1 MLVRTHYAGS
11 AACRLSHVL
20 PHGVTTELMKVLG
33 IHDGHTSTACLL
45 EDGKILAAVSE
56 ERMTNTK
63 GKGGF
68 PEKSIAYILKRHKLE
83 PRDIDQI
90 ALVGYM
96 RPLESTDNY
105 QRGRQKYF
113 PTIIKYLPVDPR
125 LAIAAY
131 VRCEKPRRLRARDL
145 ISSFGALSI
154 PMSRMKVIEH
164 HQTHAATAYYLSPF
178 QGRGEKVLVITL
190 DGSGDGLSGTVS
202 VVGED
207 GQWQRLRGI
216 STFDSLGIIYSR
228 VTQMLG
234 MKPWEHEYK
243 LMGLAPYANK
253 EAALRCLQI
262 LKSYLDVTDDGLA
275 LRNKTRLWGNSLLAQ
290 MYKDFVGHRFDA
302 VAAGVQLLHEDIVVK
317 LVRNWIKKTGIRKV
331 AVAGGCFMNVKANK
345 LILEMSE
352 CENLFVMPSCGDESC
367 AIGAALW
374 VYDQR
379 PNRGDAPIQPLE
391 SVYWGPE
398 YSRDDTE
405 RALRSAGEKV
415 AFRVSE
421 NIELESAKML
431 AEHKIIGRLAGQMEW
446 GARALGN
453 RSILANPSRVDNIR
467 KLNVAIKLRDFWMP
481 FAPSILWEMRRDY
494 AVYKKNVDSYFMTLT
509 YDSTPLARD
518 HLIAALHPYDLTM
531 RPQFV
536 KKEHNPRYYGLLSH
550 FKGLTGIGGILNTSF
565 NLHGFPI
572 VNTPEEAIHTFLNS
586 DLDYLTI
593 NDYLVWKR

>member
-1 MLVRTHYAGS
+1 
-11 AACRLSHVL
+11 
-20 PHGVTTELMKVLG
+20 MKVLG

-45 EDGKILAAVSE
+45 EDGRMLAAVSE
-56 ERMTNTK
+56 ERMTHTK

-68 PEKSIAYILKRHKLE
+68 PERSVAYILKRHNLDC
-83 PRDIDQI
+83 RDIDHI
-90 ALVGYM
+90 ALVGQM
-96 RPLESTDNY
+96 RPLESTEDY
-105 QRGRQKYF
+105 RRGRQKYF
-113 PTIIKYLPVDPR
+113 PIIIQYLPVDPR
-125 LAIAAY
+125 SVIAAY
-131 VRCEKPRRLRARDL
+131 VRWEKGRRLKARDL
-145 ISSFGALSI
+145 VSLFGALSV
-154 PMSRMKVIEH
+154 PMSRVQVVEH

-202 VVGED
+202 IVAEN

-216 STFDSLGIIYSR
+216 STFDSLGIVYSR

-243 LMGLAPYANK
+243 LMGLAAYAHK
-253 EAALRCLQI
+253 EAALRCRQI
-262 LKSYLDVTDDGLA
+262 LKSYLDVTDDGLG

-290 MYKDFVGHRFDA
+290 MYKDFMGHRFDA
-302 VAAGVQLLHEDIVVK
+302 AAAGVQLLHEDLVVK
-317 LVRNWIKKTGIRKV
+317 LVRNWIKETGVRKV

-345 LILEMSE
+345 LILELSE
-352 CENLFVMPSCGDESC
+352 CEDLFVMPSCGDESC

-374 VYDQR
+374 VYAQR
-379 PNRGDAPIQPLE
+379 PDRGDAPIEPLE

-398 YSRDDTE
+398 YSRDDIE
-405 RALRSAGEKV
+405 RAVRSASGKV

-421 NIELESAKML
+421 DIELESAKIL
-431 AEHKIIGRLAGQMEW
+431 AEHKIVGRLAGRMEW

-453 RSILANPSRVDNIR
+453 RSILANPSRGDNIR
-467 KLNVAIKLRDFWMP
+467 KLNAAIKLRDFWMP

-494 AVYKKNVDSYFMTLT
+494 AVYKKDVDSYFMTLA
-509 YDSTPLARD
+509 YDSTQLARD
-518 HLIAALHPYDLTM
+518 HLTAALHPYDLTM
-531 RPQFV
+531 RPQLV
-536 KKEHNPRYYGLLSH
+536 KKEHNPRYYALLSH
-550 FKGLTGIGGILNTSF
+550 FKELTGIGGILNTSF

-586 DLDYLTI
+586 DLDYLTL

>member
-1 MLVRTHYAGS
+1 MR
-11 AACRLSHVL
+11 
-20 PHGVTTELMKVLG
+20 VLG
-33 IHDGHTSTACLL
+33 VHDGHTSTACLL
-45 EDGKILAAVSE
+45 EDGKILGAVSE

-68 PEKSIAYILKRHKLE
+68 PQRSIAYILKRDNLDG
-83 PRDIDQI
+83 RDIDQI
-90 ALVGYM
+90 ALVGHM
-96 RPLESTDNY
+96 CPLESTEDY

-113 PTIIKYLPVDPR
+113 PIIIKYLPVDPR
-125 LAIAAY
+125 LFIRVH
-131 VRCEKPRRLRARDL
+131 VRIQKRRRLKGHEL
-145 ISSFGALSI
+145 ISKFGALSI
-154 PMSRMKVIEH
+154 PMSRVETVEH

-178 QGRGEKVLVITL
+178 PGRGEKVLVITL
-190 DGSGDGLSGTVS
+190 DGSGDGLCGTVS
-202 VVGED
+202 LVGED
-207 GQWQRLRGI
+207 GQWQRLKGI
-216 STFDSLGIIYSR
+216 STFDSLGIVYSR

-243 LMGLAPYANK
+243 LMGLAPYADK

-262 LKSYLDVTDDGLA
+262 LKSYLDFTDDGPG

-290 MYKDFVGHRFDA
+290 MHKDFMGHRFDA
-302 VAAGVQLLHEDIVVK
+302 VAAGVQLLHEEIVVK
-317 LVRNWIKKTGIRKV
+317 LVRNWIKKTGVGKV

-345 LILEMSE
+345 LVLELPE

-374 VYDQR
+374 VYQQR
-379 PNRGDAPIQPLE
+379 SHGNCPPIQPLQNL
-391 SVYWGPE
+391 YWGPE
-398 YSRDDTE
+398 YSPDDIKG
-405 RALRSAGEKV
+405 AVRSAGDKV
-415 AFRVSE
+415 AFCVSE
-421 NIELESAKML
+421 DIELESAKLL
-431 AEHKIIGRLAGQMEW
+431 AEHKIIGRLAGRMEW

-453 RSILANPSRVDNIR
+453 RSILANPSRVDTAR
-467 KLNVAIKLRDFWMP
+467 RLNAAIKMRDFWMP

-494 AVYKKNVDSYFMTLT
+494 AVYKKDVDSYFMTLT
-509 YDSTPLARD
+509 YGSTELARD

-536 KKEHNPRYYGLLSH
+536 KKEHNPRYYALLSH
-550 FKGLTGIGGILNTSF
+550 FKKFTGIGGILNTSF

-572 VNTPEEAIHTFLNS
+572 VNTPEEAIRTFLNS

>member
-1 MLVRTHYAGS
+1 MRS
-11 AACRLSHVL
+11 ASTLTHVL
-20 PHGVTTELMKVLG
+20 PHTVTIELMKVLG

-68 PEKSIAYILKRHKLE
+68 PEKSVAYILKHHNLDC
-83 PRDIDQI
+83 RDIDQI
-90 ALVGYM
+90 ALVGHI
-96 RPLESTDNY
+96 RPLENTEDY

-125 LAIAAY
+125 FIIAAF
-131 VRCEKPRRLRARDL
+131 VRCKKRQRLNARDL
-145 ISSFGALSI
+145 VSSFDALSI
-154 PMSRMKVIEH
+154 PMSRIKVIEH
-164 HQTHAATAYYLSPF
+164 HQTHAATAYYLSLF

-202 VVGED
+202 IVSED
-207 GQWQRLRGI
+207 GQWQRVRGI
-216 STFDSLGIIYSR
+216 STFDSLGIVYSR

-243 LMGLAPYANK
+243 LMGLAPYAPK

-262 LKSYLDVTDDGLA
+262 LKSGLDVTDDGLG

-290 MYKDFVGHRFDA
+290 MHKDFMGHRFDA

-317 LVRNWIKKTGIRKV
+317 LARNWIKETGVRKV

-345 LILEMSE
+345 LILEMPE
-352 CENLFVMPSCGDESC
+352 CEHLFVMPSCGDESC

-374 VYDQR
+374 TYEQR
-379 PNRGDAPIQPLE
+379 RKHTDPPIQPLE
-391 SVYWGPE
+391 SVYLGPE
-398 YSRDDTE
+398 YSREDIED
-405 RALRSAGEKV
+405 AVQSASDKV
-415 AFRVSE
+415 ASRVSE
-421 NIELESAKML
+421 NIELESAKIL
-431 AEHKIIGRLAGQMEW
+431 AEHKIIGRLAGRMEW

-494 AVYKKNVDSYFMTLT
+494 AVYKKDIHSYFMTLT
-509 YDSTPLARD
+509 YDSTQLARE

-536 KKEHNPRYYGLLSH
+536 KKEHNPHYYALLSY
-550 FKGLTGIGGILNTSF
+550 FKELTGIGGILNTSF

-572 VNTPEEAIHTFLNS
+572 VNTPGEAIRTFLNS

-593 NDYLVWKR
+593 NDHLVWKR